1 MTRTEIEPGLRKI
14 ILFEIAFPMLL
25 LVLGITTGLLQ
36 VLYRAGVIRS
46 QSFLG
51 IEYYQGLT
59 LHGAIN
65 AVVFTTFFAVAFG
78 HAVIRFYTGKPLLLG
93 WAWPSLILM
102 VAGTLAAAI
111 PM

>member
-1 MTRTEIEPGLRKI
+1 MKIESGLRRI

-25 LVLGITTGLLQ
+25 LILGIATGLLQ

-46 QSFLG
+46 RSFLG

-78 HAVIRFYTGKPLLLG
+78 HAIMRFYTGKPLISSG
-93 WAWPSLILM
+93 AWTSMWLM
-102 VAGTLAAAI
+102 VIGTLMAAV
-111 PM
+111 PML